1 MLNISYDCIGPRCDA
16 QCGLVAAESA
26 GILEREIASMSNT
39 IRVYVPTG
47 KVQAPGVRDAMRARR
62 RAGAQLVVGML
73 DNHKHN
79 TDKVLD
85 RLQHRLSERY
95 GDARFVRVKKPE
107 AGKPAPVRMLADL
120 AGECDAVVT
129 GIAD

>member
-1 MLNISYDCIGPRCDA
+1 
-16 QCGLVAAESA
+16 
-26 GILEREIASMSNT
+26 MSNT
-39 IRVYVPTG
+39 IQVFVPVG
-47 KVQAPGVRDAMRARR
+47 KAQAPGAGDVLMARR

-85 RLQHRLSERY
+85 RLQHRLSEQY
-95 GDARFVRVKKPE
+95 GGVRFVRVRKPE
-107 AGKPAPVRMLADL
+107 AGKPAPGKILEDL
-120 AGECDAVVT
+120 ATECDAVVN

>member
-1 MLNISYDCIGPRCDA
+1 
-16 QCGLVAAESA
+16 
-26 GILEREIASMSNT
+26 MSNT

-47 KVQAPGVRDAMRARR
+47 KVQAPGARDAVLARR
-62 RAGAQLVVGML
+62 QTGAQLVVGML

-85 RLQHRLSERY
+85 RLQHRLSQRY

-107 AGKPAPVRMLADL
+107 AGKPAPGRMLEDL

>member
-1 MLNISYDCIGPRCDA
+1 
-16 QCGLVAAESA
+16 
-26 GILEREIASMSNT
+26 MSNT

-47 KVQAPGVRDAMRARR
+47 KVQAPGARDTMVARR
-62 RAGAQLVVGML
+62 QAGAQLVVGML

-85 RLQHRLSERY
+85 RLQHRLSQRY

-107 AGKPAPVRMLADL
+107 AGKSAPGRMLEVL
-120 AGECDAVVT
+120 AGECDAVVN